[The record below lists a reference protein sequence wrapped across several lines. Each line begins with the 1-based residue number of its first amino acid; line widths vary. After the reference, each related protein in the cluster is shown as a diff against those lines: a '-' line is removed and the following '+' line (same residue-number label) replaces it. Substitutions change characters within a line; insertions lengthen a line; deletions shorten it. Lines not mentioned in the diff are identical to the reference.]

1 MVDPQKI
8 MIGVRQAMKKTIRFF
23 AIAVAFAAMAACNK
37 EQDIVEVPSIVEEEN
52 TPAATSYDP
61 AKYLTG
67 FGAAMEETKA
77 DLADATGDFSWTNGD
92 KVKVIRSDGQEA
104 LYAYSE
110 SKFAPVGE
118 PLEKNGDPMHV
129 FFPAGN
135 FVWDA
140 DHVQFTMPAA
150 FESLTGIMNPM
161 AAVVPADATAETSI
175 TMLNLGA
182 IYEIRAYT
190 DNAQG
195 ETLTKVELSNSE
207 VYITGSAAVSFSG
220 GIPSIGALNG
230 SKFVTCELAAPV
242 TLSSTPK
249 SVYFF
254 LPVTGTDEFDAMT
267 VKLVYGK
274 TVGSVEYEPFEFKT
288 RNSAMTVTRSMR
300 KHMNFKAAGFFS
312 GGDGSK
318 GNPYL
323 IASADDFKAIKT
335 KMESTLPT
343 EGGVSGEGT
352 FFGSTAVY
360 YKQTADIDFGNEAL
374 PSIGIY
380 NATLAAATPFQGTYD
395 GNNKKLEKFTV
406 SGNVDASVGLF
417 AYVNNATLKNIK
429 VANAA
434 VTGTNTTGILTGRC
448 IGTTTIENC
457 SLDGGQVTGRNSV
470 GFIAHIHANV
480 KVKGCSVKD
489 INVVTADSGADA
501 NNQGGVVGY
510 AGGNSSIESCNTSG
524 TIQFTGATSGSA
536 RGGIVGKLDSTG
548 SVEECTNGA
557 AVTNTLT
564 NNTGGIAGALVN
576 GSISGC
582 VNAGNVT
589 GAAFVGGIV
598 GDASSTAVICFIESC
613 RTNAT
618 VSGTANC
625 VGGIVGRALNGV
637 VVNSCYAKGSVSG
650 RYDVGGLIGLMQV
663 NNAGTGTL
671 CRAYMYDCLANM
683 NVTSTRNTN
692 GDCRTGG
699 AVGTVQINQNQFVAI
714 DNCGVLGV
722 DLTASYAKV
731 GGFVGWTNNSKT
743 AERLVSR
750 NCYTMVGIVPGS
762 ANYGGFVGY
771 AQDNGEL
778 HFDYYVAE
786 DTNSNIAS
794 GVTTDNLSKTTAS
807 AIGSSSTCTTFNN
820 NTSYQ
825 LEVNGKTYKSSLGWD
840 IPTGLNYPV
849 PGALIALGEEYFK

>member
-1 MVDPQKI
+1 MKKI
-8 MIGVRQAMKKTIRFF
+8 MRF
-23 AIAVAFAAMAACNK
+23 VAFTALLAVLGVACNK
-37 EQDIVEVPSIVEEEN
+37 EQANEDPRPVVPEEKVPEETVE
-52 TPAATSYDP
+52 YDP
-61 AKYLTG
+61 VKYLTG
-67 FGAAMEETKA
+67 FGADMEATKA
-77 DLADATGDFSWTNGD
+77 DLDDVSGSLSWTDGD
-92 KVKVIRSDGQEA
+92 QVKIIRSDGETA
-104 LYAYSE
+104 LYTYNESE
-110 SKFAPVGE
+110 NKFVPAAD
-118 PLEKNGDPMHV
+118 PLEKNGSPMHA

-135 FVWDA
+135 FVWDT

-161 AAVVPADATAETSI
+161 AAVIPADATAETNI
-175 TMLNLGA
+175 TLKNLGG
-182 IYEIRAYT
+182 IYEVRLSTSKAL
-190 DNAQG
+190 G
-195 ETLTKVELSNSE
+195 ETVTKVQLGNSS
-207 VYITGSAAVSFSG
+207 VNITGSAPVSFDG
-220 GIPSIGALNG
+220 EGTPSIGALDGGNM
-230 SKFVTCELAAPV
+230 FA
-242 TLSSTPK
+242 TLEFASPIQLTSTPK

-254 LPVTGTDEFDAMT
+254 LPVTATDGFTDMT
-267 VKLVYGK
+267 VKAVFGK
-274 TVGSVEYEPFEFKT
+274 TVNAVTYEPYEGKT
-288 RNSAMTVTRSMR
+288 RKSAMTVTRSMR
-300 KHMNFKAAGFFS
+300 KHMNFDVQGFFS
-312 GGDGSK
+312 GGDGLTEATA
-318 GNPYL
+318 YQ
-323 IASADDFKAIKT
+323 IATAEDFKAIKT
-335 KMESTLPT
+335 LMESDAPT
-343 EGGVSGEGT
+343 AGGVTGEGT
-352 FFGSTAVY
+352 FFSSTGVY

-380 NATLAAATPFQGTYD
+380 NATLADATPFQGTYD

-406 SGNVDASVGLF
+406 SGDVAASVGLF
-417 AYVNNATLKNIK
+417 TYVNNATLKNIK
-429 VANAA
+429 VVNAS
-434 VTGTNTTGILTGRC
+434 VTGTNVTGILTGRC
-448 IGTTTIENC
+448 IGTTIIEGC

-470 GFIAHIHANV
+470 GFIAHIHGNA
-480 KVKGCSVKD
+480 KVKGCSVNN
-489 INVVTADSGADA
+489 ITVVTAAKGSDA

-510 AGGNSSIESCNTSG
+510 AGGNSSIESCNTYG
-524 TIQFTGATSGSA
+524 TIQFTGANSGSA

-589 GAAFVGGIV
+589 GTAYVGGIV

-663 NNAGTGTL
+663 NNAGSGTL

-683 NVTSTRNTN
+683 DVTSTRDNE

-699 AVGTVQINQNQFVAI
+699 AVGTVQISQNQFVAI

-722 DLTASYAKV
+722 TLTASYAKV

-743 AERLVSR
+743 AERLAIR
-750 NCYTMVGIVPGS
+750 NCYTMVGSVPGS

-771 AQDNGEL
+771 AQGKGEL
-778 HFDYYVAE
+778 RFDYYVAE
-786 DTNSNIAS
+786 DTNSNIES
-794 GVTTDNLSKTTAS
+794 GVTKDNLSKTTAS
-807 AIGSSSTCTTFNN
+807 VIGSAATCAIFNSN
-820 NTSYQ
+820 NTYQ
-825 LEVNGKTYKSSLGWD
+825 LEVNGKTYKSSLGWA
-840 IPTGLNYPV
+840 IPDGVDYPV
-849 PGALIALGEEYFK
+849 PGALIALGEEYYK

>member
-1 MVDPQKI
+1 MVDPQK
-8 MIGVRQAMKKTIRFF
+8 MMVGVRQAMKKTIRFF

-77 DLADATGDFSWTNGD
+77 DLADATGDFSWTDGD
-92 KVKVIRSDGQEA
+92 QVKVIRSDGQEA

-118 PLEKNGDPMHV
+118 PLEKNGEPMHA

-135 FVWDA
+135 FVWDT

-220 GIPSIGALNG
+220 GIPSIGALDG

-312 GGDGSK
+312 GGDGSEA
-318 GNPYL
+318 NPYL
-323 IASADDFKAIKT
+323 IASAGDFKAIKT
-335 KMESTLPT
+335 KMESTFPT

-360 YKQTADIDFGNEAL
+360 YKQTADIDFESNDITANM
-374 PSIGIY
+374 IG
-380 NATLAAATPFQGTYD
+380 TSTVPFKGTYD
-395 GNNKKLEKFTV
+395 GDGNALQNVSITAAADNAGVFGYVDGGTIKKLTV
-406 SGNVDASVGLF
+406 SGSIASSKNNV
-417 AYVNNATLKNIK
+417 
-429 VANAA
+429 
-434 VTGTNTTGILTGRC
+434 
-448 IGTTTIENC
+448 
-457 SLDGGQVTGRNSV
+457 
-470 GFIAHIHANV
+470 
-480 KVKGCSVKD
+480 
-489 INVVTADSGADA
+489 GA
-501 NNQGGVVGY
+501 
-510 AGGNSSIESCNTSG
+510 
-524 TIQFTGATSGSA
+524 
-536 RGGIVGKLDSTG
+536 IVGQM
-548 SVEECTNGA
+548 
-557 AVTNTLT
+557 
-564 NNTGGIAGALVN
+564 TGGT
-576 GSISGC
+576 ISGC
-582 VNAGNVT
+582 TSSAT
-589 GAAFVGGIV
+589 IDASSSARVGGIV
-598 GDASSTAVICFIESC
+598 GYM
-613 RTNAT
+613 
-618 VSGTANC
+618 VSGTIGSSDGTPTSKDQGNAFSANGC
-625 VGGIVGRALNGV
+625 VNTGAITGKQHVGGIVGQMGNGLVSICRNAANITADAYNAGGIVGYMQGGTIRLCYSKNNVTISGPYQIGGLAGYVSTTYPIVIINSSSKSNVTSTGYVDNYFGAVGGLVGCMVSTSGKTCALANSVAWASDVINTSNGNAYVGGIVGRIRGSGKTAVVRNCYSMHNG
-637 VVNSCYAKGSVSG
+637 AKGSSNC
-650 RYDVGGLIGLMQV
+650 RVGIKIGDADLTFGTNCGGVFGYLENGEVDDCYWTKHNLVQSAGKETGTAGDKSVTNVQSMT
-663 NNAGTGTL
+663 NNAKNGTDQFATSVDYKNGRGKGTQYL
-671 CRAYMYDCLANM
+671 YQHLGLGSFS
-683 NVTSTRNTN
+683 TSTGSTLFSYTGFTTESSCAWDQKETFGASSNGKNAIPVAIGYLPMGTN
-692 GDCRTGG
+692 GWW
-699 AVGTVQINQNQFVAI
+699 QQ
-714 DNCGVLGV
+714 
-722 DLTASYAKV
+722 
-731 GGFVGWTNNSKT
+731 
-743 AERLVSR
+743 
-750 NCYTMVGIVPGS
+750 
-762 ANYGGFVGY
+762 
-771 AQDNGEL
+771 
-778 HFDYYVAE
+778 
-786 DTNSNIAS
+786 
-794 GVTTDNLSKTTAS
+794 
-807 AIGSSSTCTTFNN
+807 
-820 NTSYQ
+820 
-825 LEVNGKTYKSSLGWD
+825 
-840 IPTGLNYPV
+840 
-849 PGALIALGEEYFK
+849 

>member
-1 MVDPQKI
+1 
-8 MIGVRQAMKKTIRFF
+8 MKKTIRFF
-23 AIAVAFAAMAACNK
+23 AIVAAFAAMAACHK
-37 EQDIVEVPSIVEEEN
+37 EQDIVEVPVIIEEN
-52 TPAATSYDP
+52 APEAASYDP

-77 DLADATGDFSWTNGD
+77 ELAESGTFSWANGD
-92 KVKVIRSDGQEA
+92 QVKVIRSDGQEA
-104 LYAYSE
+104 LYAYNESE
-110 SKFAPVGE
+110 SKFNPVGE
-118 PLEKNGDPMHV
+118 PLEKNSEPMHA

-135 FVWDA
+135 FAWDT
-140 DHVQFTMPAA
+140 DHVQFTMPDA

-161 AAVVPADATAETSI
+161 AAVVPDNATAETSI
-175 TMLNLGA
+175 TLLNLGA
-182 IYEIRAYT
+182 IYEIRMTTAKT
-190 DNAQG
+190 KG
-195 ETLTKVELSNSE
+195 ETVTKIELGNTG
-207 VYITGSAAVSFSG
+207 VKITGSATVNFDGAG
-220 GIPSIGALNG
+220 TPSIGGLDGEKSVSLEFA
-230 SKFVTCELAAPV
+230 SPV
-242 TLSSTPK
+242 TLKDEAK

-254 LPVTGTDEFDAMT
+254 LPVTGTNEFTGMY

-274 TVGSVEYEPFEFKT
+274 TGFEPFEQKI
-288 RNSAMTVTRSMR
+288 RNSAMTITRSMR
-300 KHMNFKAAGFFS
+300 KHMNFAANGFFS
-312 GGDGSK
+312 GGDGSE

-323 IASADDFKAIKT
+323 IASADDFKAIKG
-335 KMESTLPT
+335 KMESTDAAD
-343 EGGVSGEGT
+343 GYVSETGT
-352 FFGSTAVY
+352 FFGSTGVHY
-360 YKQTADIDFGNEAL
+360 QQSADIDFGNEAL

-380 NATLAAATPFQGTYD
+380 NATPADATPFQGTYD

-429 VANAA
+429 VVNAA

-448 IGTTTIENC
+448 IGTTLIDGC

-524 TIQFTGATSGSA
+524 TIQFTGANSGSA

-557 AVTNTLT
+557 AVTNALT

-576 GSISGC
+576 GSISKC

-589 GAAFVGGIV
+589 GKAYVGGIV

-683 NVTSTRNTN
+683 NVTSTRDSD

-699 AVGTVQINQNQFVAI
+699 AVGSVQISQDQFVAI

-722 DLTASYAKV
+722 TMTASYAKV

-743 AERLVSR
+743 AERLVIR
-750 NCYTMVGIVPGS
+750 NCYTMVGSVPGS

-771 AQDNGEL
+771 AQGNGEL

-794 GVTTDNLSKTTAS
+794 GVTKDHLSKTTAS
-807 AIGSSSTCTTFNN
+807 AIGSDTTCETFNN
-820 NTSYQ
+820 NAYQ

-840 IPTGLNYPV
+840 IPDGVDYPV
-849 PGALIALGEEYFK
+849 PGALISLGEDYYK